1 MLRVQTDNGE
11 VRVDFV
17 HVRFH
22 KDEDSESN
30 NHHAITYCLVQNGDG
45 SLRNGIAL
53 CSVRDNFDRAIG
65 RKLSLTRALRGLD
78 KPTRTS
84 VWNKYFTVSKRR

>member
-17 HVRFH
+17 HVRFRA
-22 KDEDSESN
+22 DEDSESDS
-30 NHHAITYCLVQNGDG
+30 HHAITYCLVQNGDG

-65 RKLSLTRALRGLD
+65 RKLSLTRALRG
-78 KPTRTS
+78 
-84 VWNKYFTVSKRR
+84 